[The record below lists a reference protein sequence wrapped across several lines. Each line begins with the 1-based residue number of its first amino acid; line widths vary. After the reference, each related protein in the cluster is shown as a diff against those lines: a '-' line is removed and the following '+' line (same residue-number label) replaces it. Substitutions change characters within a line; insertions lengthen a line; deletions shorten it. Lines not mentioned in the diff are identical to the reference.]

1 MLPPLLY
8 TWKFCTNAISY
19 VSFSGTQKLTI
30 DAIIQGG
37 YSADNMWETIEI
49 LPPSHKYL
57 HVSFPEESNLFKF
70 DQIYTK
76 IY

>member
-8 TWKFCTNAISY
+8 TWKFFCTNAISY

-37 YSADNMWETIEI
+37 YSADNMWETIEVYDRNWA
-49 LPPSHKYL
+49 YL
-57 HVSFPEESNLFKF
+57 
-70 DQIYTK
+70 
-76 IY
+76 

>member
-8 TWKFCTNAISY
+8 TWKFFCTNAISY

-37 YSADNMWETIEI
+37 YSADNMWEYMIGI
-49 LPPSHKYL
+49 GRIFRVQKWNKHA
-57 HVSFPEESNLFKF
+57 
-70 DQIYTK
+70 
-76 IY
+76 